1 MREKFPN
8 TELFLSLSKSP
19 YLVQMHGEYG
29 PEITPYLDTFLPVK
43 GCIRSSYTF
52 SLEENLFFFD

>member
-19 YLVQMHGEYG
+19 YLVRMHGEYA
-29 PEITPYLDTFLPVK
+29 PEITPYLETFHLVK

-52 SLEENLFFFD
+52 SLEENHFLFF